1 MRKCLK
7 VKAVALDG
15 CRFVKRTVRHQH
27 SSVYPNP
34 ADNYIT
40 IEWNATE
47 QGTTHIVLT
56 DITGKMVKQD
66 VVNNNTG
73 INIVSMDVSM
83 LPKGIYMLSAIN
95 NNGVMNKRVVIE

>member
-1 MRKCLK
+1 RKCLK
-7 VKAVALDG
+7 SKRSKHLTN
-15 CRFVKRTVRHQH
+15 CRFGEENSQA
-27 SSVYPNP
+27 SAFSVYPNP